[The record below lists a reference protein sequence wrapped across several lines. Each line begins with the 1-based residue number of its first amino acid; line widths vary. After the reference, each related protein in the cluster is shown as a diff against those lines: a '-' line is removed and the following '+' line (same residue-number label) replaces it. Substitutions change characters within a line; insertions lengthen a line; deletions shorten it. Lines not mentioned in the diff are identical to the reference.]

1 MPGVLVVS
9 TVSTVSTMIT
19 MGAMGAMRTV
29 STKIAVRDMAALF
42 GMFRV
47 PGLRWSWCFTIVH
60 AVLIRV
66 PGVRTRVMLVGL
78 RAPVRAM
85 IVLH

>member
-9 TVSTVSTMIT
+9 TVSTVST
-19 MGAMGAMRTV
+19 MGAMRTV

-66 PGVRTRVMLVGL
+66 PGVRMRVMLVGL